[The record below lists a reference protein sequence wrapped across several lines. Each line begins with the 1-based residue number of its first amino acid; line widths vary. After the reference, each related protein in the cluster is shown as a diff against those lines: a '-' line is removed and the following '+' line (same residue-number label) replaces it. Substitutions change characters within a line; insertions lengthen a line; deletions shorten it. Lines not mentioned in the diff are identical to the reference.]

1 MAALFLWGLFSD
13 YLDDVFAIFQKL
25 QKAKLFGNQFDNIG
39 DDLWIRDDGE
49 KEQLGSNIDFL
60 RLEFDTLLIE
70 TRLQK
75 DKLKKAMERVSK
87 RQRVQ
92 PLMLMKN

>member
-75 DKLKKAMERVSK
+75 DKLKKPWKEF
-87 RQRVQ
+87 QRE
-92 PLMLMKN
+92 KGFNHSC